1 MTPQPPM
8 QFDIVDSTPVG
19 DLHLTEQQFGDLL
32 ARSAGSPDPGSD
44 VDPVAEAHLRTCEQC
59 AAELAGLLESI
70 SLFRQATG
78 AYADRQLRLQPRWRI
93 PLHRHLVQPAY
104 FAAAAILLISV
115 VPMQMARRHPPQPKP
130 AVASGASAVV
140 AAYSQ
145 ATAESDDALL
155 EDVNSE
161 ISASVPTP
169 MQALDVPVASTD
181 PTVESVQTSTQR
193 KD

>member
-8 QFDIVDSTPVG
+8 QLGIVDSTPVG
-19 DLHLTEQQFGDLL
+19 SFHLTEQQFGDLL
-32 ARSAGSPDPGSD
+32 ARSSGSSDPDP
-44 VDPVAEAHLRTCEQC
+44 DPIDPAAEAHLRTCEQC

-93 PLHRHLVQPAY
+93 PLHRHVVQPAY

-115 VPMQMARRHPPQPKP
+115 VPMQIARRHPLQPKP
-130 AVASGASAVV
+130 AVAAGASAVV
-140 AAYSQ
+140 AAHNQ

-169 MQALDVPVASTD
+169 MQALDVPIATD
-181 PTVESVQTSTQR
+181 PSAESVQTSTQR